1 MKKLRAF
8 YFSGTGNTR
17 FVTKYLI
24 NKLSCVYE
32 VKDYDITC
40 EKDLSSEIED
50 ADMIL
55 IAFPIYASAPP
66 IPMRNFIYRYK
77 KDLKNKTIAIA
88 ETQYFFSGDGAAS
101 IGRTLE
107 KFEADVAY
115 AEQFNMP
122 NNIADSSVFKIR
134 NESELEKTLDKAI
147 RKMDEFSQKII
158 EGRRFRRG
166 FNPVS
171 HAIGYYCQ
179 RKWWRRNESEKRN
192 LLKIDGAM
200 CVGCGLCVKNCP
212 VNNLTVIREKAQGQG
227 KCVFC
232 YRCVNLCPKK
242 AITIFGKK
250 MVTPYKG
257 ISNDRK
263 N

>member
-24 NKLSCVYE
+24 NKLSCEYE
-32 VKDYDITC
+32 VKDYDVTNN
-40 EKDLSSEIED
+40 KDFSDEIAD
-50 ADMIL
+50 ADLIL

-66 IPMRNFIYRYK
+66 IPMRNFIFKYK
-77 KDLKNKTIAIA
+77 ENLKNKIVAIA

-101 IGRTLE
+101 IGRTLQ
-107 KFEADVAY
+107 KNGADVAY

-122 NNIADSSVFKIR
+122 NNLSDSPIFKVR
-134 NESELEKTLDKAI
+134 NEDELEKTLYRAM

-179 RKWWRRNESEKRN
+179 RKWWRKSENQKRSMIKVN
-192 LLKIDGAM
+192 GDL

-212 VNNLTVIREKAQGQG
+212 MKNISIVEGKAKGKD

-232 YRCVNLCPKK
+232 YRCINLCPQK
-242 AITIFGKK
+242 AITLFGKK
-250 MVTPYKG
+250 TLISYKG
-257 ISNDRK
+257 VPRDRL
-263 N
+263 